1 MKKLVGLLLFL
12 VIVLLTS
19 TYYVG
24 KITEQKTHELIAEY
38 SSDDVQIEIVDY
50 DRHFFSASVTTQVSF
65 NDETLSGSG
74 VQVRS
79 EITHYPYK
87 AVSINHLSFLD
98 DTLNDKFNRYFS
110 TDAWFVSKEEFTLWG
125 NLKGTLL
132 LPAGHYEG
140 NDEVLSSESIN
151 INYDIDFKQ
160 NKGTVNGDWNG
171 IVIKTKSENLQLEN
185 LVISST
191 FSNDST
197 LSKAWQYTYDMK
209 IDKLTQRS
217 AMSGEIASLF
227 ESVLLTGGS
236 KSSDNQE
243 RVNTN
248 NSLKIKRYQLGK
260 DEELQFLN
268 NEFVINM
275 DDLYQPALDSIN
287 ESAVF
292 SEQTSNSLAELV
304 RHGFNFSIPRLHSET
319 PWGDIDGKFDF
330 LLNEG
335 AVLPDVLNNPYLLL
349 DHGEGSLNLSLPQVF
364 LNFPNIGDI
373 LAPLLQSGLLIIEDK
388 KLILDGTYNSGE
400 LMINN
405 EFIPL

>member
-12 VIVLLTS
+12 VSALLTS

-24 KITEQKTHELIAEY
+24 TITEQKTHELIAEY
-38 SSDDVQIEIVDY
+38 SSDDVQIEIVHY

-74 VQVRS
+74 VQVHS

-110 TDAWFVSKEEFTLWG
+110 TAAWFISKEEFTLWG

-140 NDEVLSSESIN
+140 NDEVLSSEPIN
-151 INYDIDFKQ
+151 INYNVDLKK
-160 NKGTVNGDWNG
+160 NKGTVHANWNG

-185 LVISST
+185 LVISSA

-197 LSKAWQYTYDMK
+197 LSEAWQYTYEMK
-209 IDKLTQRS
+209 IDKLTQRT
-217 AMSGEIASLF
+217 AVSGEIASLF

-236 KSSDNQE
+236 QNSDTQE

-248 NSLKIKRYQLGK
+248 NTLKIKRYQLGK
-260 DEELQFLN
+260 DEKLQFLN

-275 DDLYQPALDSIN
+275 NDLYQPALDSIN
-287 ESAVF
+287 ERAVF

-304 RHGFNFSIPRLHSET
+304 KHGFNFSIPRLHSET
-319 PWGDIDGKFDF
+319 PWGNIDGKFNFILDK
-330 LLNEG
+330 G
-335 AVLPDVLNNPYLLL
+335 AVLPDILNNPYLLL
-349 DHGEGSLNLSLPQVF
+349 DHGEGSLNFSLPQVF
-364 LNFPNIGDI
+364 LNFPNIGGI
-373 LAPLLQSGLLIIEDK
+373 LTSLLQSGLLIIEDE
-388 KLILDGTYNSGE
+388 KLILDGTYNRGE
-400 LMINN
+400 LIINN